1 MPKLMNKK
9 LNTVAAVPA
18 GCKKPGTVTVSSV
31 AEPKALKK
39 PGSVTVSSVA
49 EPVARKKP
57 GRVTESIVAEPK
69 VLKKAGR
76 KPNPNQMQIVAD
88 VCNLIE
94 QGESLN
100 NACKLV
106 PGAKNATFIY
116 WMDNSSEIADKY
128 AQACQTRYRL
138 LADEILDIAS
148 QTTATTTVHAVDKDG
163 KPRYD
168 SKGQPILIAVHVPLN
183 SDVNAHI
190 KLQVDTRKW
199 FLSKVLPKV
208 YGDKVTQ
215 EHTGAGGGAIQI
227 AAMDMK
233 GLTDEEL
240 ATMHVLMLKANGNGQ

>member
-1 MPKLMNKK
+1 MPKLMNHKS
-9 LNTVAAVPA
+9 NSVAAEPA
-18 GCKKPGTVTVSSV
+18 G
-31 AEPKALKK
+31 
-39 PGSVTVSSVA
+39 
-49 EPVARKKP
+49 RKKP
-57 GRVTESIVAEPK
+57 GRAV
-69 VLKKAGR
+69 
-76 KPNPNQMQIVAD
+76 NPNQMQIVAD
-88 VCNLIE
+88 VCKLIE

-128 AQACQTRYRL
+128 AQACQIRYRL

-148 QTTATTTVHAVDKDG
+148 RTTATTTVHAVDKDG
-163 KPRYD
+163 NLRYD
-168 SKGQPILIAVHVPLN
+168 SKGQPILVPVHVPLN

-215 EHTGAGGGAIQI
+215 EHTGANGGAIQI
-227 AAMDMK
+227 AAMDFK
-233 GLTDEEL
+233 GLSDEEL
-240 ATMHVLMLKANGNGQ
+240 NNMRTLMLKANGGS